1 MIQKR
6 EQAMKENKVKEHD
19 LLSSLL
25 QYKEES
31 DSFTTDDVIEECKL
45 FYFAGQVTTAN
56 LLVWTMIVLS
66 MHQNWQEKARTEVLK
81 IFGKKT
87 LDYED
92 INHLKIVSS
101 LSAVAVVIIRL
112 KKERK
117 KNDPQVFDNMQVSM
131 ILYEVLRLY
140 PPLVNINKYS
150 WCETRVGDMSIPAGV
165 ELCLPLLFLHYD
177 SKYWDKPEEF
187 NPGRFSEGISK
198 ASKDHIAFYPF
209 GGGSRIC
216 PGQNF
221 AFLEAKMAMAF
232 ILQHFSFQ
240 LSPTYAHAPATPTI
254 TLTPQHGAPIIIRRT

>member
-1 MIQKR
+1 MLRDMVQKK

-31 DSFTTDDVIEECKL
+31 DSLTTEGVIEECKL

-56 LLVWTMIVLS
+56 LLAWTMIVLS
-66 MHQNWQEKARTEVLK
+66 MHQDWQEKARTEVLK

-92 INHLKIVSS
+92 INHLKI
-101 LSAVAVVIIRL
+101 
-112 KKERK
+112 
-117 KNDPQVFDNMQVSM
+117 VSM

-165 ELCLPLLFLHYD
+165 EVCLPLLFLHYD
-177 SKYWDKPEEF
+177 SEYWDKPEEF

-209 GGGSRIC
+209 GWGSRIC

-221 AFLEAKMAMAF
+221 AFLEARMALAF